1 MKKTI
6 VAAAVAGAFV
16 APTAM
21 AAEGPSV
28 NIYYPQ
34 AIVIG
39 DTEDTNGAN
48 STATESL
55 QAGGGS
61 RLMFNWTDNLNN
73 GMTLGAYMS
82 LNTFNHNTAGG
93 ISSRNSNI
101 NLTGEFGTIAMGTNE
116 HFFEIDAITDGY
128 GADWALTGA
137 SQGGEG
143 LNFQQIGASGFNF
156 TRRDENSVW
165 WTGPQMNNLQLRAAY
180 IFGLG
185 ADDNDAADPEG
196 YQIGA
201 VYNMGGLN
209 IKAAYAKYE
218 DYAVGSNN
226 TAKGTFQAG
235 SSVEGTQFIFGY
247 DFGSFSSSIG
257 IIDME
262 QDTGTG
268 NLGAAFGNGTRAEVN
283 GYFVNFTMPVEG
295 GRVILNIG
303 ELGDQDIDGAAQAD
317 SGISGMDIGYQ
328 HDLSA
333 NTYAFVRY
341 QTSETGANFDAT
353 AGDTDASSFMGGF
366 VFSY

>member
-61 RLMFNWTDNLNN
+61 RLMFNWTDSLNN

-82 LNTFNHNTAGG
+82 LNTFNHNTGG
-93 ISSRNSNI
+93 AISSRNSNI

-226 TAKGTFQAG
+226 NAKGTFQAG